1 MPSVLES
8 PGSPNY
14 NRGEWAELYVLVK
27 ILCEQ
32 SVTTRIQ
39 GGTGKGNS
47 LAVHRVR
54 RGSGDD
60 AEEFLVDGD
69 DIVCV
74 HVGKR
79 IPRDDV
85 CRHVE
90 PLFRAIK
97 VGKGISFSLTIGD
110 ELLLLLGIKK
120 LKKGGHEK
128 SDVHLDVR
136 DPLTGATGWQGYTV
150 KALVGSKPTLFNA
163 SEPTNFEY
171 RITPQVPDN
180 LVAKYNTIDSKGRL
194 VHGAREM
201 VSELMARGHIFTLIN
216 IDNRFRENL
225 ELLDGD
231 MPNFLNELVL
241 SYYGYRAGT
250 ATAVSALIESLERL
264 NPLGL
269 RNPAVRYRHK
279 VKDFL
284 EASVYGMVPTEPYI
298 GERTAAGGLLLVE
311 KSGELTCFR
320 LDDKDRSRDYLV
332 EHTYLDTAS
341 RSRHNF
347 GILENS
353 DGETRLKLNLQ
364 VRYK

>member
-1 MPSVLES
+1 VS
-8 PGSPNY
+8 PTY
-14 NRGEWAELYVLVK
+14 NRGEWAELYVLAK

-32 SVTTRIQ
+32 SVTVRVH
-39 GGTGKGNS
+39 GGTGTGNS
-47 LAVHRVR
+47 LDVQRIR
-54 RGSGDD
+54 RGSEVET
-60 AEEFLVDGD
+60 EEFLFDAD
-69 DIVCV
+69 HIACV
-74 HVGKR
+74 HVEKR
-79 IPRDDV
+79 IPRDEV

-97 VGKGISFSLTIGD
+97 DAKGISFSLPIGD
-110 ELLLLLGIKK
+110 ELLLLLGIKQ
-120 LKKGGHEK
+120 LKKGGNEK
-128 SDVHLDVR
+128 SDIHLDVR

-171 RITPQVPDN
+171 RITPQVPDH
-180 LVAKYNTIDSKGRL
+180 LVTHYNATNSKGRL
-194 VHGAREM
+194 LHGTRKM
-201 VSELMARGHIFTLIN
+201 VSELMAKGHTFTLFN
-216 IDNRFRENL
+216 IDKRFRDNL

-231 MPNFLNELVL
+231 MPNFLGELVL

-250 ATAVSALIESLERL
+250 ATAVSALLESLARL
-264 NPLGL
+264 NPLGIS
-269 RNPAVRYRHK
+269 NPAIRYQHK

-284 EASVYGMVPTEPYI
+284 EASAYGMVPTEPYN

-332 EHTYLDTAS
+332 EHTHLETAS
-341 RSRHNF
+341 RSRHKF
-347 GILENS
+347 GILDNH

>member
-32 SVTTRIQ
+32 SVTVRVH
-39 GGTGKGNS
+39 GGIGAGNS
-47 LAVHRVR
+47 LDVQRVG

-69 DIVCV
+69 HITCV

-79 IPRDDV
+79 IPRDEV
-85 CRHVE
+85 CRHVK

-97 VGKGISFSLTIGD
+97 AGKGSFPLTIGD
-110 ELLLLLGIKK
+110 NLLLLLGIKQ
-120 LKKGGHEK
+120 LKKGGREK
-128 SDVHLDVR
+128 SDIHLDVR

-150 KALVGSKPTLFNA
+150 KALVGSKPSLFNA
-163 SEPTNFEY
+163 SEATNFEY
-171 RITPQVPDN
+171 RVTPQVPDH
-180 LVAKYNTIDSKGRL
+180 LVTHYNAVNSKGKL
-194 VHGAREM
+194 LHGPREI
-201 VSELMARGHIFTLIN
+201 VSELMARSHSFTLVK
-216 IDNRFRENL
+216 IDKRFRENL

-231 MPNFLNELVL
+231 MPKFLDELML
-241 SYYGYRAGT
+241 AYYGYRAGK
-250 ATAVSALIESLERL
+250 ATAVTKLLKSLEES

-269 RNPAVRYRHK
+269 NNPKVRYQHK
-279 VKDFL
+279 IKDFL
-284 EASVYGMVPTEPYI
+284 EASAYGMVPTEPYN
-298 GERTAAGGLLLVE
+298 GQRTSAGGLLIVE
-311 KSGELTCFR
+311 RSGDLTCFR

-332 EHTYLDTAS
+332 EHTFLDTAT
-341 RSRHNF
+341 RSRHRF
-347 GILENS
+347 GVLENH
-353 DGETRLKLNLQ
+353 DGETRLRLNLQ